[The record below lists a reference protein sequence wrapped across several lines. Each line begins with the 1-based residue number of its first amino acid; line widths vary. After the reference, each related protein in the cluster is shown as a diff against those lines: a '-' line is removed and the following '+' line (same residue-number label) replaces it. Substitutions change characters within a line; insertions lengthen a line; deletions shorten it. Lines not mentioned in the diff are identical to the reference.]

1 MIVKRDCYYW
11 PKGENRMLH
20 IYLPE
25 NYDTSGERYPVMYM
39 FDGHN
44 LFFDEDATYGT
55 SWGLYDFMKGYD
67 KQVIIVGMEC
77 SHRGNERLEEY
88 CPYRKKMM
96 GQWIDGIGDKTMQWI
111 VNEVKPL
118 IDRDYR
124 TYGHREATAIGGSSM
139 GGLMTLYAMLAY
151 NGYFSK
157 GAALST
163 GVFWNISNLRKEL
176 ESHAIQPD
184 TRIYMSWGEKEMGR
198 AAYGK
203 DPSKDTREART
214 VYKFERELQERG
226 VKTYHYFQWGGEH
239 CERDWRSQNQI
250 YMDFLWK

>member
-88 CPYRKKMM
+88 
-96 GQWIDGIGDKTMQWI
+96 
-111 VNEVKPL
+111 
-118 IDRDYR
+118 
-124 TYGHREATAIGGSSM
+124 
-139 GGLMTLYAMLAY
+139 
-151 NGYFSK
+151 
-157 GAALST
+157 
-163 GVFWNISNLRKEL
+163 
-176 ESHAIQPD
+176 
-184 TRIYMSWGEKEMGR
+184 
-198 AAYGK
+198 
-203 DPSKDTREART
+203 
-214 VYKFERELQERG
+214 
-226 VKTYHYFQWGGEH
+226 
-239 CERDWRSQNQI
+239 
-250 YMDFLWK
+250 